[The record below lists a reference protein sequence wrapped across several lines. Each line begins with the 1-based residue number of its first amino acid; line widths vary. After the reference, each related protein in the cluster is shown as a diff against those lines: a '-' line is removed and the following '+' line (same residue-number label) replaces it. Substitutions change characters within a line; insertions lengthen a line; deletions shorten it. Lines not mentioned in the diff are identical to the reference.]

1 MTMRKAVAVKFR
13 TAQKHY
19 YFDPGDLDLVNGDI
33 IIVETIRGVEV
44 GKVRGDLF
52 DLEDEEI
59 IRNLKPIMRKA
70 TAEDLEK
77 EYENNSKRA
86 DAIRVCKDKIEQFE
100 LEMKLIDAEY
110 TFDGSKLVFY
120 FTADKRVDFREL
132 VKDLAGHFRMR
143 IELRQVGVRDEAR
156 LLGGF
161 GTCGR
166 ELCCKSWLEEFEP
179 VSIKMAKV
187 QNLSLNPGK
196 ISGCCGRLMCCLKYE
211 NDVYQELKKNLPDQG
226 EVVDAPMGA
235 ARVLE
240 SSIFKGRVKVKY
252 IEEARTKDT
261 PERLGNDLFEYE
273 KTEVKRRPKNPNNG
287 GGGKGGK
294 NRSNEKAS
302 GKQIVKDITDAL
314 DDINVV
320 TPDQ

>member
-1 MTMRKAVAVKFR
+1 MRKAVAVKFR

-19 YFDPGDLDLVNGDI
+19 YFDPGNLELVSGDDI
-33 IIVETIRGVEV
+33 LVETVRGLEV
-44 GKVRGDLF
+44 GTVRGDIFEL
-52 DLEDEEI
+52 DENEI
-59 IRNLKPIMRKA
+59 GKNLKTVMRKA
-70 TAEDLEK
+70 TDEDLEK
-77 EYENNSKRA
+77 ERA
-86 DAIRVCKDKIEQFE
+86 NLAKCKDAIHVCKEKINQFG

-132 VKDLAGHFRMR
+132 VKDLAGYFRMR

-161 GTCGR
+161 GSCGR
-166 ELCCKSWLEEFEP
+166 ELCCKSWLDDFEP

-211 NDVYQELKKNLPDQG
+211 NDVYQELKKDLPDQG
-226 EVVDAPMGA
+226 EVVDAPMGL
-235 ARVLE
+235 ARVIE

-261 PERLGNDLFEYE
+261 PERLGNDVFDYE
-273 KTEVKRRPKNPNNG
+273 KTEVRRRPKTGGGGG
-287 GGGKGGK
+287 GGGKG
-294 NRSNEKAS
+294 NRSR
-302 GKQIVKDITDAL
+302 G
-314 DDINVV
+314 
-320 TPDQ
+320 

>member
-1 MTMRKAVAVKFR
+1 MRKAVAVKFR

-19 YFDPGDLDLVNGDI
+19 YFDPADLSLTSGDDI
-33 IIVETIRGVEV
+33 VVETVRGLEV
-44 GKVRGDLF
+44 GKVRGEIF
-52 DLEDEEI
+52 DLDDNEVGK
-59 IRNLKPIMRKA
+59 NLKAVMRKA
-70 TAEDLEK
+70 THEDVEK
-77 EYENNSKRA
+77 ENANLKKRHE
-86 DAIRVCKDKIEQFE
+86 AIRICKERISQFG

-110 TFDGSKLVFY
+110 TFDGSKLIFY

-132 VKDLAGHFRMR
+132 VKDLAGFFRIR

-161 GTCGR
+161 GSCGR
-166 ELCCKSWLEEFEP
+166 ELCCKSWLEDFEP

-211 NDVYQELKKNLPDQG
+211 NDVYQELKKDLPDQG

-235 ARVLE
+235 ARVIE

-261 PERLGNDLFEYE
+261 PERLGNDVFEYE
-273 KTEVKRRPKNPNNG
+273 KLEVRRRPKTSG
-287 GGGKGGK
+287 GSGKGGRGRG
-294 NRSNEKAS
+294 NGNGRTS
-302 GKQIVKDITDAL
+302 GKQIVKEIVGAL
-314 DDINVV
+314 QDDINVV
-320 TPDQ
+320 TPD

>member
-1 MTMRKAVAVKFR
+1 MRKAVAVKFR

-19 YFDPGDLDLVNGDI
+19 YFDPGGLELVSGDDI
-33 IIVETIRGVEV
+33 LVETVRGLEV
-44 GKVRGDLF
+44 GTVRGEIFEL
-52 DLEDEEI
+52 DENEI
-59 IRNLKPIMRKA
+59 GKNLKTVKRKA
-70 TAEDLEK
+70 TNEDLEK
-77 EYENNSKRA
+77 DRA
-86 DAIRVCKDKIEQFE
+86 NLAKCKEAIRVCKEKVIQFG
-100 LEMKLIDAEY
+100 LDMKLIDAEY

-132 VKDLAGHFRMR
+132 VKDLAGYFRMR

-161 GTCGR
+161 GSCGR
-166 ELCCKSWLEEFEP
+166 ELCCKAWLEDFEP

-211 NDVYQELKKNLPDQG
+211 NDVYQELKKDLPDQG

-235 ARVLE
+235 ARVTE

-261 PERLGNDLFEYE
+261 PERLGNDVFDYE
-273 KTEVKRRPKNPNNG
+273 KTEVRRRPKTGNS
-287 GGGKGGK
+287 GGGKGGS
-294 NRSNEKAS
+294 RRA
-302 GKQIVKDITDAL
+302 
-314 DDINVV
+314 
-320 TPDQ
+320 

>member
-1 MTMRKAVAVKFR
+1 MRKAVAVKFR

-19 YFDPGDLDLVNGDI
+19 YFDPGDLELVSGDDI
-33 IIVETIRGVEV
+33 VVETVRGMEV
-44 GKVRGDLF
+44 GKVRGEIF
-52 DLEDEEI
+52 DMDDNEI
-59 IRNLKPIMRKA
+59 GKNLSAITRKA
-70 TAEDLEK
+70 TGEDLEK
-77 EYENNSKRA
+77 EHANLAKCKE
-86 DAIRVCKDKIEQFE
+86 AIRVCKERILDFG

-132 VKDLAGHFRMR
+132 VKDLAGYFRMR

-161 GTCGR
+161 GSCGR
-166 ELCCKSWLEEFEP
+166 ELCCKSWLEDFEP

-211 NDVYQELKKNLPDQG
+211 NDVYQELKKDLPEQG
-226 EVVDAPMGA
+226 EVVDGPMGA
-235 ARVLE
+235 ARVIE

-261 PERLGNDLFEYE
+261 PERLGNDIFDYE
-273 KTEVKRRPKNPNNG
+273 KLEVRRRPKTNNSG
-287 GGGKGGK
+287 NSGSGGKGGRGRK
-294 NRSNEKAS
+294 
-302 GKQIVKDITDAL
+302 
-314 DDINVV
+314 
-320 TPDQ
+320 